1 MKVIKIT
8 LEQFNRL
15 ILREA
20 ENKKQPE
27 FNFNIEMILAM
38 GKILGL
44 NLTNYNLEIANKQLK
59 QESTYTKIKS
69 ILDDKEEL
77 TKIIDDLKAKSL
89 ISADK
94 KFIYDAEKIVDNFN
108 SNAKQN
114 GFDCK
119 LKHSELI
126 NNILKNK

>member
-15 ILREA
+15 LLKEA
-20 ENKKQPE
+20 ENKKVE
-27 FNFNIEMILAM
+27 FNFNVEMILAM

-44 NLTNYNLEIANKQLK
+44 NLKNYNLEIANNELK
-59 QESTYTKIKS
+59 KESTYTKIKS
-69 ILDDKEEL
+69 ILDDKEDL
-77 TKIIDDLKAKSL
+77 NKIIEDLKNKGL

-94 KFIYDAEKIVDNFN
+94 KFIYDAEKIVTNFN
-108 SNAKQN
+108 SNAKEN